1 MRKYLNNSYV
11 QLFAGHLTV
20 LLLMIGLPSI
30 IVLAA
35 SKVLT
40 LAVAMLAVLAIVH
53 VAILALQI
61 SVNGRVIPENWNS
74 VFFLPLPIFSA
85 QYTVS
90 MAGTGQ
96 YPWAVL
102 GFILTSFGAMIVV
115 LMVLNTWQKLKNPK
129 HDSKMVVVKPAS
141 VETQL
146 PDEEPIIY

>member
-11 QLFAGHLTV
+11 QLLAGHLAV
-20 LLLMIGLPSI
+20 LLLLIGLPSI

-35 SKVLT
+35 SEVWT
-40 LAVAMLAVLAIVH
+40 LAFAMLAVLVVVH

-61 SVNGRVIPENWNS
+61 SANGRLIPENWNC

-85 QYTVS
+85 QYTVN
-90 MAGTGQ
+90 MLETGL

-102 GFILTSFGAMIVV
+102 GFTLTAFGAMIVV
-115 LMVLNTWQKLKNPK
+115 LMVLNIWQKLKNRK
-129 HDSKMVVVKPAS
+129 HDSKVVVVKRAS
-141 VETQL
+141 AETHL